1 MFVGQRVKTLR
12 KAKKLTQQNLADMI
26 NVTKVS
32 ICCYEK
38 GTRTPN
44 LDTFIDLV
52 NVLETTPDYLLGRDI
67 DVVSEDE
74 EKYHMVLP
82 KEDIEIIKEIRKN
95 NDFVKYLREDPKRRV
110 EYVIKKSM

>member
-1 MFVGQRVKTLR
+1 MFIGQRLRDLR
-12 KAKKLTQQNLADMI
+12 KSKKLTQQNLADMV

-38 GTRTPN
+38 GTRIPN
-44 LDTFIDLV
+44 LDTFIDLI

-67 DVVSEDE
+67 NVVCEED

-82 KEDIEIIKEIRKN
+82 KEDIEILSEIRKN
-95 NDFVKYLREDPKRRV
+95 KDFINYLREDPKRRI